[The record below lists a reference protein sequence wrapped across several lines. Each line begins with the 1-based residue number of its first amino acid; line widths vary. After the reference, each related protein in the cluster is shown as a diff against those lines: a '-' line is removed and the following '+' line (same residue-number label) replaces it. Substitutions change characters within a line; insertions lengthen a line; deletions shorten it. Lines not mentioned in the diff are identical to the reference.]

1 MKSLQTIVASK
12 ADAYTTLMSLLPDR
26 IEQLLYKTKNSLGID
41 GFFYKDLRDSLAED
55 GYTYTPTSIKS
66 AIQAL
71 GFHAVSI
78 VLPNTK
84 GERATVFKVDPSFG
98 EGGR

>member
-1 MKSLQTIVASK
+1 MKSLKSIVASK
-12 ADAYTTLMSLLPDR
+12 ADAYNTLMSLLPDR
-26 IEQLLYKTKNSLGID
+26 VEQLFYKTKISLGIE

-66 AIQAL
+66 AIKAH
-71 GFHAVSI
+71 GFRPVSI

-84 GERATVFKVDPSFG
+84 GERATIFTVDPSFG